1 MKGKGIVGFILGAA
15 FVGGVVAYMKE
26 KEIKK
31 QRDNR
36 VKYLTLFREM
46 NQYVVTKQLNKEIK
60 NYFIDK
66 GYKSIAIYGMS
77 HIGQRLIDDL
87 EDTEIEV
94 LYGIDRR
101 AERMTYELDIYN
113 PEDDLPEVDAII
125 VTSYDFTEIRELLEE
140 KVDCDI
146 ISFDE
151 IIFAL

>member
-1 MKGKGIVGFILGAA
+1 
-15 FVGGVVAYMKE
+15 
-26 KEIKK
+26 
-31 QRDNR
+31 
-36 VKYLTLFREM
+36 
-46 NQYVVTKQLNKEIK
+46 
-60 NYFIDK
+60 
-66 GYKSIAIYGMS
+66 MS

>member
-1 MKGKGIVGFILGAA
+1 M
-15 FVGGVVAYMKE
+15 
-26 KEIKK
+26 
-31 QRDNR
+31 
-36 VKYLTLFREM
+36 TL
-46 NQYVVTKQLNKEIK
+46 LKEIK